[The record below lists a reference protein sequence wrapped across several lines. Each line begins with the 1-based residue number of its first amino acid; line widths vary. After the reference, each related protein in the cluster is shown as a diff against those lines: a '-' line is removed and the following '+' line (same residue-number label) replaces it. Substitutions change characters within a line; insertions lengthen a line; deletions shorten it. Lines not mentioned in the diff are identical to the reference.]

1 MALNILIVDDSAVM
15 RSIVIKVLK
24 ISNLQIGK
32 IFQASNGREALEVI
46 DQNWIDLAL
55 VDINMPL
62 MNGIDFLYAVRAN
75 PETAGL
81 AVLVISSESQE
92 TRKEAVLQQNASFVH
107 KPFTPELLRD
117 EILKMT
123 GVNHV

>member
-15 RSIVIKVLK
+15 RSIVLKVLK
-24 ISNLQIGK
+24 MSGLQITK

-55 VDINMPL
+55 VDINMPV

-75 PETAGL
+75 PETAEL

-92 TRKEAVLQQNASFVH
+92 TRKEAVLQKNARFVH

-123 GVNHV
+123 GVSHA